1 MSYYAYGSDS
11 DYNIPSM
18 TCPATGDSHHPLYQF
33 PLTDKLY
40 VYLLQCD
47 CIFGGIYFEGSV
59 EWREHS
65 DSGIKAP
72 YIHEDRLLYGRAD
85 LIAVGMVQRLEAE
98 VKQLKAD
105 VTSLNESLKTTD
117 SLHAAVTDRLD
128 QEINDLKKANGELKQ
143 SLNESN
149 TRLDT
154 LEKRLAALQNQSAP
168 PVQGQRVLVSQQ
180 PIPRLTEVTQESTG
194 HSSNP

>member
-1 MSYYAYGSDS
+1 MSYYAYGSDP
-11 DYNIPSM
+11 DYDISSM
-18 TCPATGDSHHPLYQF
+18 VCPATDDSYHPLYQF
-33 PLTDKLY
+33 PLADKLY

-47 CIFGGIYFEGSV
+47 CLFGGIYFKGSV
-59 EWREHS
+59 EWREHP
-65 DSGIKAP
+65 DSGIMVP

-98 VKQLKAD
+98 VKQLKTK
-105 VTSLNESLKTTD
+105 VTSLEESLKTTD
-117 SLHAAVTDRLD
+117 SLHSAVTDRLD
-128 QEINDLKKANGELKQ
+128 QEINGLRKENGELKR

>member
-1 MSYYAYGSDS
+1 MSYYAYGSDP

-18 TCPATGDSHHPLYQF
+18 VCPATGDPHHPLYQF

-59 EWREHS
+59 EWLEHP

-85 LIAVGMVQRLEAE
+85 LIAVGMVQRLEAK
-98 VKQLKAD
+98 VKQLE
-105 VTSLNESLKTTD
+105 ESLKTTD

-128 QEINDLKKANGELKQ
+128 QEINGLKKENGELKR

-149 TRLDT
+149 IRLAT
-154 LEKRLAALQNQSAP
+154 LERGLAALQNQSVS

-180 PIPRLTEVTQESTG
+180 QIPWPTNVTQKSTG

>member
-1 MSYYAYGSDS
+1 MSYGSDP
-11 DYNIPSM
+11 DYDISSM
-18 TCPATGDSHHPLYQF
+18 VCPATGDPHHPLYQF

-59 EWREHS
+59 EWLEHP

-85 LIAVGMVQRLEAE
+85 LIAVGMVQRLEAK
-98 VKQLKAD
+98 VKQLE
-105 VTSLNESLKTTD
+105 ESLKTTD

-128 QEINDLKKANGELKQ
+128 QEINGLKKENGELKR

-149 TRLDT
+149 IRLAT
-154 LEKRLAALQNQSAP
+154 LERGLAALQNQSVS

-180 PIPRLTEVTQESTG
+180 QIPWPTNVTQKSTG

>member
-1 MSYYAYGSDS
+1 MSYYAYGSDPNYDIS
-11 DYNIPSM
+11 SM
-18 TCPATGDSHHPLYQF
+18 VCPATDDSYHPLYQF
-33 PLTDKLY
+33 PLADKLY

-47 CIFGGIYFEGSV
+47 CIFGGIYFKGAV
-59 EWREHS
+59 EWLKHP

-72 YIHEDRLLYGRAD
+72 YIHEDHLFYGRAD
-85 LIAVGMVQRLEAE
+85 LVAVGMAQRLKAE
-98 VKQLKAD
+98 VKWLKTE
-105 VTSLNESLKTTD
+105 VTSLKESLKTTD

-128 QEINDLKKANGELKQ
+128 QEINGLKKENGELKQ

-149 TRLDT
+149 TRLAT
-154 LEKRLAALQNQSAP
+154 LERGLAALQNQSVS

-180 PIPRLTEVTQESTG
+180 PIPWSTNVTQKSTG